1 MRNVDFI
8 SDLHYKAS
16 RNYLERVIK
25 YNKPECAEIAKR
37 LDNNYWDGDRRYGYG
52 GYYYDGRWKKIA
64 QNLIDFYRL
73 KPDAR
78 ILDIGCGKGFLIY
91 EMKKIFP
98 ELEIRGL
105 DVSEYAVENSKEE
118 ISGFISLGTAC
129 RLPFPDN
136 YFDLVLSINT
146 LHYLYIDELEKAIYE
161 IERVKRKDSYLVVES
176 YRNETEKNNLL
187 CWQLTCEC
195 FFTPRE
201 WEWLFRKFSYRGD
214 YSFVFFP

>member
-105 DVSEYAVENSKEE
+105 DVSE
-118 ISGFISLGTAC
+118 
-129 RLPFPDN
+129 
-136 YFDLVLSINT
+136 
-146 LHYLYIDELEKAIYE
+146 
-161 IERVKRKDSYLVVES
+161 
-176 YRNETEKNNLL
+176 
-187 CWQLTCEC
+187 
-195 FFTPRE
+195 
-201 WEWLFRKFSYRGD
+201 
-214 YSFVFFP
+214 